1 VAGQAQ
7 RDPAGVSDARRA
19 LFGRLIDHAAL
30 FPPASLDMPEA
41 LEADRR
47 ARATPEAWM
56 LDRFIVPAS
65 RLGELPAQTPPL
77 SVVLDR
83 GEGDL
88 DALAGY
94 DVVLLEGR
102 IDPEWIPETQALV
115 DAKLGVP
122 AFWELA
128 PGRALAGEVA
138 AVREAGAGAKIRC
151 GGVTADAFP
160 PVEAVAAFVLACRD
174 AGVRFKATAGLHHP
188 IRHVDAATG
197 FHMHGFLNLLAAAV
211 FAHMGEDD
219 LVPVLAEED
228 PAAFAVDA
236 GGLEVHGRRADAEAI
251 EAARAE
257 LFVAYGSCS
266 FSEPVED
273 LTALGILPLQ

>member
-1 VAGQAQ
+1 MT
-7 RDPAGVSDARRA
+7 DARRA
-19 LFGRLIDHAAL
+19 LLGRLIDHAAL

-47 ARATPEAWM
+47 ARESPEAWM

-65 RLGELPAQTPPL
+65 RLGELPEETPPL

-88 DALAGY
+88 DAIAEHH
-94 DVVLLEGR
+94 VVLLEGR

-122 AFWELA
+122 TFWELA
-128 PGRALAGEVA
+128 PGRGLTGEVA

-151 GGVTADAFP
+151 GGVAADAFP
-160 PVEAVAAFVLACRD
+160 SVEAVAAFVLACRD
-174 AGVRFKATAGLHHP
+174 ASVRFKATAGLHHP
-188 IRHVDAATG
+188 VRHVDPATG

-211 FAHMGEDD
+211 FAQQGADD
-219 LVPVLAEED
+219 IVPVLAEED
-228 PAAFAVDA
+228 PAAFTVDA
-236 GGLEVHGRRADAEAI
+236 GGLTVHGWRADGEAI
-251 EAARAE
+251 AAARAE

-266 FSEPVED
+266 FSEPVDD
-273 LTALGILPLQ
+273 LKALGVLELG